1 MELVT
6 LPASVVFAGPDTR
19 ELVVAFRVSDRMS
32 DVAVEVDEAPDG
44 VTVRVEAKLDAPS
57 EASCGWFPF
66 LTHTSAAFRSPRGSG
81 CARSGR
87 GARRASAEH
96 RGSSQSQGAANG
108 NVRSASCCLRVAVAT
123 AKWLP

>member
-6 LPASVVFAGPDTR
+6 LPASVVFAGPDTK

-66 LTHTSAAFRSPRGSG
+66 LTHTSARVPLAERLGLRPVWTRRS
-81 CARSGR
+81 
-87 GARRASAEH
+87 
-96 RGSSQSQGAANG
+96 SSF
-108 NVRSASCCLRVAVAT
+108 C
-123 AKWLP
+123 